1 MGTLD
6 RYITR
11 LFVTNIVLIFV
22 FLCMVIVAVDF
33 SLNFDEFTRGAQQ
46 ILESRGESAG
56 FLGKGGLAFMLVLD
70 LWWPRLFLLFNFLLG
85 PVLIGALGFTCAYLV
100 KHRELVAMLAG
111 GVSLQRIARPIL
123 IVTVG
128 MAGLLV
134 VNREVVLPRLAPLLT
149 REKVDAGKRSL
160 GSTFDVT
167 VDAQG
172 RLVYSS
178 KADLD
183 TSTISG
189 LYVYERDAQGLMTR
203 RISADTAKWDGSK
216 WVLENGLAY
225 SRRPVADAG
234 AGTRVLPDPVA
245 SIATDV
251 DPTALKLR
259 RYEGMASNLSTAQ
272 VGGLIERF
280 ARMEQTPAVERR
292 IVALER
298 NRWGRVS
305 TAASIILT
313 VVVCLPFFLK
323 KEPANML
330 QQSLLAAPMALG
342 AFAGT
347 LIGTTASIPGLP
359 AQVGVFL
366 PVVMLVP
373 AAILAA
379 GSLRS

>member
-11 LFVTNIVLIFV
+11 LFLTNIVLIFV
-22 FLCMVIVAVDF
+22 FMCLVIVAVDF
-33 SLNFDEFTRGAQQ
+33 SLNFDEFTKSAQH
-46 ILESRGESAG
+46 ILESRGDSPG
-56 FLGKGGLAFMLVLD
+56 FLAKGFLAVTLVAD

-85 PVLIGALGFTCAYLV
+85 PVLIGAMGFTCAYLV

-111 GVSLQRIARPIL
+111 GVSLHRIARPIL
-123 IVTVG
+123 VVTLA
-128 MAGLLV
+128 MTGLLV
-134 VNREVVLPRLAPLLT
+134 LNREVMLPRLAPLLT
-149 REKVDAGKRSL
+149 RDKADAGKRSL
-160 GSTFDVT
+160 GTTFDVS

-183 TSTISG
+183 TNTISW

-203 RISADTAKWDGSK
+203 RTSAETARWDGSK
-216 WVLENGLAY
+216 WVLENGQAFT
-225 SRRPVADAG
+225 RRPIEGAG
-234 AGTRVLPDPVA
+234 AGTRLLPEAVP
-245 SIATDV
+245 SFTTDV
-251 DPTALKLR
+251 DPTALRLR

-272 VGGLIERF
+272 VGRIIDRF
-280 ARMEQTPAVERR
+280 KKMEQTPAVERR
-292 IVALER
+292 IGALER
-298 NRWGRVS
+298 NRWGRIS
-305 TAASIILT
+305 SAASTILT
-313 VVVCLPFFLK
+313 VIVCLPFFLK

-330 QQSLLAAPMALG
+330 KQSLMAAPMALG

-347 LIGTTASIPGLP
+347 LVGTTASIPGLP

-373 AAILAA
+373 GAILAA